1 MYSAERNVSR
11 SGRNRIFLNQDNLG
25 QLAAQMTDSLPPELV
40 RFILLSRI
48 HGVSLPGDGIQT
60 AGGLQPLAAPFDP
73 AAGPAHRIDS
83 PLSLIDASIRIQ
95 SPSGDLIVAS
105 PLKSDSDEFPGTLSR
120 LIDLTTT
127 SPSHHF
133 QGRVNFQE
141 ASPEVL
147 AAVPGINSEL
157 AAQIISLR
165 EAEPDQHRDT
175 TWLLTG
181 KLVTLAEY
189 RKLSDRITAGGDVF
203 QADITVFR
211 ATGGPV
217 LRRMIIID
225 GATVPARR
233 LHWVNRDDLS
243 TALPISLLMPHQL

>member
-1 MYSAERNVSR
+1 
-11 SGRNRIFLNQDNLG
+11 
-25 QLAAQMTDSLPPELV
+25 
-40 RFILLSRI
+40 
-48 HGVSLPGDGIQT
+48 
-60 AGGLQPLAAPFDP
+60 
-73 AAGPAHRIDS
+73 
-83 PLSLIDASIRIQ
+83 
-95 SPSGDLIVAS
+95 
-105 PLKSDSDEFPGTLSR
+105 
-120 LIDLTTT
+120 
-127 SPSHHF
+127 
-133 QGRVNFQE
+133 VNIQE

-147 AAVPGINSEL
+147 AAVPGISNEL

-165 EAEPDQHRDT
+165 EAEPNLRRDT

-189 RKLSDRITAGGDVF
+189 RKLSDRITSGGDVF

-217 LRRMIIID
+217 LSRMIIID

-243 TALPISLLMPHQL
+243 AALPISLLMPHQP